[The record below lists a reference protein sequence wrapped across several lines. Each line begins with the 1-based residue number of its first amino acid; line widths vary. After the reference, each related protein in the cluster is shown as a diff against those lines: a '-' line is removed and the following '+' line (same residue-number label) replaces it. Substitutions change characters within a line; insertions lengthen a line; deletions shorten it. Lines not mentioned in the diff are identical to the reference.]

1 MIEFKL
7 ERAFM
12 KRNESERGQEKF
24 TWRAKVDKL
33 IPAFP
38 LVFMS
43 CHWSPLNFNL
53 PISKL
58 FKSIFAV
65 LSWYWFSCYF
75 LPHFYFIFSRLKN
88 FFFSFLFSSSF
99 CGCQKFL
106 LLSFH
111 VPFKKRIFISTAEK
125 IYFFDIFIF
134 TVFIFLLAL
143 VKQKGK

>member
-1 MIEFKL
+1 MIELKL
-7 ERAFM
+7 ARV
-12 KRNESERGQEKF
+12 F
-24 TWRAKVDKL
+24 TKKKINLKEAKKSSHEEQKL
-33 IPAFP
+33 INSSLQICHSAFP
-38 LVFMS
+38 PVFMN

-75 LPHFYFIFSRLKN
+75 LPHFYFIFSRLQN
-88 FFFSFLFSSSF
+88 FLFSSSF

-111 VPFKKRIFISTAEK
+111 VPFKKWIFISTVEK
-125 IYFFDIFIF
+125 F
-134 TVFIFLLAL
+134 TFLIFLFLL
-143 VKQKGK
+143 FSFFCLH